1 MNEKKDER
9 WLDELI
15 FRAVDSG
22 KLEFDAE
29 KWKEKHP
36 KEFEI
41 LVRREQRDS
50 LANRPNI
57 FKLILN
63 SRTVRITG
71 IVSVAAA
78 VVVILSVWLETLRVA
93 GDIGRVRNL
102 YGIVTLRDDGSSTE
116 VTEAAYIRAGQWV
129 EVLSGSKTEVWLKDR
144 SRLLPEPRT
153 TFQVNARK
161 SGLEILLERGAMA
174 IEVAKQSPGN
184 FLTIRTN
191 GSRIKVLGTR
201 LDVRLV
207 RKPDGTKQ
215 TRVSVA
221 SGSVQLESSG
231 EKLMLLPNMEGIAD
245 EGETPVSHSAHL
257 EVNEMIRLFSKND
270 ELASRANAQPGLP
283 VIIDFTG
290 GSSATLWTVVPW
302 EMLETAGTREHLLRL
317 RYPAFDVE
325 AFALNGVALE
335 VNGKGNDL
343 WIDFSDA
350 LTPTTS
356 LTHLILKIPN
366 VRGLFRV
373 DEQGAFQFDGPPGA
387 APVIT
392 LFQFRLPERAYIH
405 EVSGDIIE
413 RAKKLNKL
421 VITVATN
428 SQMPGVCR

>member
-41 LVRREQRDS
+41 LVRREQPDS

-57 FKLILN
+57 FKLIFK
-63 SRTVRITG
+63 SRTARIAG
-71 IVSVAAA
+71 IASIAAA
-78 VVVILSVWLETLRVA
+78 VVVILSVWLDTLRVA
-93 GDIGRVRNL
+93 GDIGLVRNL
-102 YGIVTLRDDGSSTE
+102 YGIVTLRDDGSLKE

-129 EVLSGSKTEVWLKDR
+129 EVLSGSKAEVWLTDR

-174 IEVAKQSPGN
+174 IEAAKQSRGN

-207 RKPDGTKQ
+207 RKPDGTRQ

-221 SGSVQLESSG
+221 SGSVQLESFG
-231 EKLMLLPNMEGIAD
+231 EQLMLLPNMEGIAD
-245 EGETPVSHSAHL
+245 EGATPVSHSAHL
-257 EVNEMIRLFSKND
+257 ELNEMIRLFNKNE
-270 ELASRANAQPGLP
+270 ELASQANAQPGLP
-283 VIIDFTG
+283 VIIDFMG

-302 EMLETAGTREHLLRL
+302 EMLEAASRGYLLKL
-317 RYPAFDVE
+317 RHPAFDVE
-325 AFALNGVALE
+325 AFTLVGVALD

-350 LTPTTS
+350 MTPTTS
-356 LTHLILKIPN
+356 LTHVILKIPN
-366 VRGLFRV
+366 VRGLFRA
-373 DEQGAFQFDGPPGA
+373 DEQGAFQFDGSPGA
-387 APVIT
+387 AGVIT
-392 LFQFRLPERAYIH
+392 LFQFRLPERAHVH
-405 EVSGDIIE
+405 EVSGEIIE
-413 RAKKLNKL
+413 RAKKSNKL